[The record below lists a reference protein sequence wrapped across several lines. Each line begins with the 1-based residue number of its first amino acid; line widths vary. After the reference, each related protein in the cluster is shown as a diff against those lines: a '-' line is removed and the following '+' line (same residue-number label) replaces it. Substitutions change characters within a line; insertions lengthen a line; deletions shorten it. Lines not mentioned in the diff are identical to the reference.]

1 MSDEKESAQ
10 PELHEVS
17 DRLAAGLETCRSVV
31 ANYKSL
37 LQAEQ
42 PLENPQAPAPLQD
55 SQS

>member
-42 PLENPQAPAPLQD
+42 PVEKPQAPAPLQD